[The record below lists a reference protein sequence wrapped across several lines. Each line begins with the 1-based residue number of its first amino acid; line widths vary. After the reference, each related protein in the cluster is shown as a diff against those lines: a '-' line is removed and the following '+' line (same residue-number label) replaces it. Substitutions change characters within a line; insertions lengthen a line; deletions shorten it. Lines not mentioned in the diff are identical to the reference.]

1 MGITSKSC
9 SNRASWRSFG
19 WISLGTSLISIV
31 LVFPIV
37 VVISS
42 ISKPFGSIWVHLLDT
57 VLLTYINNSL
67 RLMLGVAAGT
77 FILGVSSA
85 WLVTMCQFPG
95 RRTLTWVLLLPMAMP
110 AYIIAYTYTGLL
122 DVSGPVQ
129 THLRLVFDWS
139 YGDYFFPQI
148 RSLGGAI
155 CMLSLVLYPY
165 VYLLARLSFENQA
178 GAILEASRN
187 LGHGQWRTF
196 FSVSLPMARP
206 AIFAGIT
213 LAMMETLADF
223 GTVAY
228 FGVNTLTTGVIRT
241 WHGLGDL
248 TSAAQLSALMMFFVF
263 SLILLEKKSRRK
275 LRFYKNEF
283 RDKPKRIELRRS
295 RAAFACFYCWFVV
308 MIGFL
313 LPSLQLLIWA
323 AGHRRDNI
331 TTSFLHLASNSF
343 LLASVSALVCVIV
356 AVLLSIMNR
365 NSNSKLSN
373 AQVEFAKLG
382 YAVPG
387 AVIAVGVLI
396 PAGWIDNQLNLFTS
410 AWFHKSI
417 GLVVSGSLSLLLFA
431 YIVRFLSIS
440 IQTVESGLSSI
451 KPNIDES
458 AYCLGASRLKVTRKI
473 HLPLL
478 RSSLVTAFILV
489 FVDVLKELPATLILR
504 PFNFNTLAVR
514 TYELASDERLMDAA
528 LPALTIV
535 VIGLLPIICIIR
547 TMEKQQISNE

>member
-1 MGITSKSC
+1 MEVISKKLNSNNIGEKTYWRFFLLLTTCLIATPILFITSYLFLPYSD
-9 SNRASWRSFG
+9 SWS
-19 WISLGTSLISIV
+19 
-31 LVFPIV
+31 
-37 VVISS
+37 
-42 ISKPFGSIWVHLLDT
+42 HLFET
-57 VLLTYINNSL
+57 VLTDYILNSIF
-67 RLMLGVAAGT
+67 LMLGVGLGT
-77 FILGVSSA
+77 LFLGVGGA
-85 WLVTMCQFPG
+85 WLTAMCDFPG
-95 RRTLTWVLLLPMAMP
+95 RKIFAWAFLLPLAMP
-110 AYIIAYTYTGLL
+110 AYIIAYTYTGIL
-122 DVSGPVQ
+122 DFAGPVQ
-129 THLRLVFDWS
+129 TTLRVLFDWN
-139 YGDYFFPQI
+139 YGDYYFPNI

-165 VYLLARLSFENQA
+165 VYMLTRLALSEQST
-178 GAILEASRN
+178 AILEASRI
-187 LGHGQWRTF
+187 LGKTPWQSL
-196 FSVSLPMARP
+196 FSVALPMARP
-206 AIFAGIT
+206 AIVAGVS
-213 LAMMETLADF
+213 LALMETLADF

-228 FGVNTLTTGVIRT
+228 FGINTLTTGVIRT

-263 SLILLEKKSRRK
+263 SLILLEKESRRK

-323 AGHRRDNI
+323 AGHWRDNI
-331 TTSFLHLASNSF
+331 TTSFLNLASNSF
-343 LLASVSALVCVIV
+343 LLASVSALSCVIV

-396 PAGWIDNQLNLFTS
+396 PAGWIDNQLNLLTS
-410 AWFHKSI
+410 AWFQKSI
-417 GLVVSGSLSLLLFA
+417 GLVVSGSLSLLIFA
-431 YIVRFLSIS
+431 YIVRFLSVS

-458 AYCLGASRLKVTRKI
+458 AYCLGASRLKVTKQI